1 MWRQAPITA
10 AIVVASGIEQHS
22 ETALDRDRAAPG
34 GGGPVRLPDG
44 PGGQLADLEDLA
56 AAGIAHPLGSSSA
69 MMGSCCSPRMKSLR
83 WRSRRATG
91 QSSFFIICDH
101 AGRLV
106 PRSLGALGLPEAEL
120 ERHIAWD
127 IGAGGVARRLGAALG
142 ADTVW
147 QRYSRLVIDCN
158 RPLDAP
164 DSIARR
170 SEKTVIPGNQDVGP
184 AAAEERA
191 RAIFHPYHD
200 EIRGALDRRQAAGR
214 LTVLIAMHS
223 FTPLFME
230 AARPWH
236 VGVLY
241 NRDSRVARPLLRALR
256 DEGDLVVGDNQP
268 YAVGDL
274 TDYSVVNHG
283 ERRGIPHVEIEV
295 RQDLIA
301 DERGQQAWAERF
313 ARLLPLVIQEL

>member
-1 MWRQAPITA
+1 
-10 AIVVASGIEQHS
+10 V
-22 ETALDRDRAAPG
+22 L
-34 GGGPVRLPDG
+34 
-44 PGGQLADLEDLA
+44 LAEDEVPALEDQK
-56 AAGIAHPLGSSSA
+56 GDGQGGS
-69 MMGSCCSPRMKSLR
+69 P
-83 WRSRRATG
+83 
-91 QSSFFIICDH
+91 FFVICDH
-101 AGRLV
+101 AGKLI
-106 PRSLGALGLPEAEL
+106 PRSLGALGLRQSEL
-120 ERHIAWD
+120 VRHIAWD
-127 IGAGGVARRLGAALG
+127 IGAGGVAHRLGAALG
-142 ADTVW
+142 AQTVR

-170 SEKTVIPGNQDVGP
+170 SENTDIPGNQDVGP

-200 EIRGALDRRQAAGR
+200 EIRRALDRRQAEGR
-214 LTVLIAMHS
+214 MTVLVAMHS
-223 FTPLFME
+223 FTPAFMGI
-230 AARPWH
+230 ARPWH

-241 NRDSRVARPLLRALR
+241 NRDARVAKPLLQALR

-283 ERRGIPHVEIEV
+283 ERRGIPHVEIEI

-301 DERGQQAWAERF
+301 DEGGQQAWAERF
-313 ARLLPLVIQEL
+313 ARLLPRVIQGL